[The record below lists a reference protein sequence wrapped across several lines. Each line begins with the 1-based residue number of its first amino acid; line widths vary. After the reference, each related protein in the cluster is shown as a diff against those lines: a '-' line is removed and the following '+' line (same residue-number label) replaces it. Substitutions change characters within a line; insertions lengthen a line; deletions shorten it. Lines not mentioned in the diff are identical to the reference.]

1 MVSAALNL
9 QMQPNLPIHRITLF
23 SCTHVLMTQKKKRH
37 LYVLTLRT
45 LPGLYQ
51 QLNPYTAVYVH
62 TENGIIGDYNHSNK
76 LLWDTSEL

>member
-9 QMQPNLPIHRITLF
+9 QMQPISLYIELPCSAALMF
-23 SCTHVLMTQKKKRH
+23 SWHKRKRH